1 MTPRPARAIL
11 LGLLLAAS
19 AHAQEEP
26 VPAQIQQIVEEVLA
40 RFPELEGEVLAV
52 QGGEIRIGLGARD
65 RLPEAAEL
73 VLFRRGREL
82 RHPRTGQFLG
92 HIEEPLGRIA
102 VQEVREQDATAR
114 VIEAEPG
121 ATPRPGDR
129 VRLPGGRVR
138 LALLALIPGTEPRAE
153 DPLTATLAR
162 GLERTGR
169 FRVIFADRLR
179 DWLLEQGLGVEQ
191 VPSAR
196 DRLAE
201 LREQFRVDYLLVLA
215 PRRAQAEML
224 LDLRLLSLEQ
234 GRPLLAATH
243 PYRFPLPPPPRRPEP
258 APGEPLP
265 AAAAEPEPVSL
276 ARSPLLGR
284 LFKNP
289 HAGEGGLPLAQAGRL
304 PQLAVAL
311 DAAEARG
318 PEGAPRLVLTD
329 GETVW
334 FYRVRAEGLAAEGSW
349 GPGAGR
355 VIGVQF
361 ADFEGA
367 GQIEVIVNRYL
378 PTLGMAS
385 LILRAPPAPI
395 RPVVTDV
402 PALLLAVDEDGDG
415 VKEALWG
422 QAYDPERL
430 VAAGRV
436 SRYRYQGG
444 QLVPAGPVEVPG
456 SFRAA
461 GAVMATLGLSG
472 GRELVYIDA
481 DRRLVVAHGRSELW
495 RSPLRVG
502 GSPLTVEAGRPVPL
516 PPNLVARDLDGD
528 GVEEVLVP
536 RNRPAA
542 AGGELVAGEVV
553 ILSYRAGEM
562 VIETLGPQF
571 DGAVSGLALLRREV
585 PTLLLAVVKRSG
597 RGGESRIFLARGS

>member
-19 AHAQEEP
+19 AYAQEEP
-26 VPAQIQQIVEEVLA
+26 VPAPVQEIVEEVLA

-52 QGGEIRIGLGARD
+52 QDGALRIGLGARD
-65 RLPEAAEL
+65 GLPEEAEL
-73 VLFRRGREL
+73 TVFRQGREL
-82 RHPRTGQFLG
+82 RHPRTGQLLG

-121 ATPRPGDR
+121 AVPRPGDR
-129 VRLPGGRVR
+129 VRLPGGRIR
-138 LALLALIPGTEPRAE
+138 LALLPLIPGAEQMAGE
-153 DPLTATLAR
+153 DPLAATLAR

-179 DWLLEQGLGVEQ
+179 SWLLDQGLGVDQ
-191 VPSAR
+191 VPSAQ

-201 LREQFRVDYLLVLA
+201 LRERLRVDYLLVLA
-215 PRRAQAEML
+215 PRRTPDQML
-224 LDLRLLSLEQ
+224 LDLRLLSLAQ
-234 GRPLLAATH
+234 GRPLLIATH
-243 PYRFPLPPPPRRPEP
+243 PYRFPLLTPPSRRPEP
-258 APGEPLP
+258 GEPLA
-265 AAAAEPEPVSL
+265 AAAAETEPVLL
-276 ARSPLLGR
+276 ARSDLLGR
-284 LFKNP
+284 RFR
-289 HAGEGGLPLAQAGRL
+289 GEGGLPLAQAGRVR
-304 PQLAVAL
+304 QLAMAL
-311 DAAEARG
+311 DVAEAKG
-318 PEGAPRLVLTD
+318 PEGSPRLVLTD
-329 GETVW
+329 GEGVW
-334 FYRVRAEGLAAEGSW
+334 FYRLGAEGLTAEGSW
-349 GPGAGR
+349 SPGTGR

-361 ADFEGA
+361 AALEGA
-367 GQIEVIVNRYL
+367 GELEVVVNRYL
-378 PTLGMAS
+378 PNLGMAS

-395 RPVVTDV
+395 RPVVNDV

-422 QAYDPERL
+422 QAYDPQHL
-430 VAAGRV
+430 FAAGRV
-436 SRYRYQGG
+436 FRYRYQGG
-444 QLVPAGPVEVPG
+444 ELAPAGPIEVPWG
-456 SFRAA
+456 FRAT

-481 DRRLVVAHGRSELW
+481 DRRLVVAHGRNELW

-502 GSPLTVEAGRPVPL
+502 GGSLSVEAGRPISL

-542 AGGELVAGEVV
+542 AGGQFVAGEVV

-562 VIETLGPQF
+562 AIETLGPQF
-571 DGAVSGLALLRREV
+571 DGVVSGLALLRREA

-597 RGGESRIFLARGS
+597 QGGESRIFLAKGS